1 MTSEIPPTKPARRFP
16 TLLQGLV
23 LTIAGFAMAFFGC
36 LGALS
41 GMSGTGEIRQPAY
54 LVLFFVGLLGFVV
67 GLGIFVYF
75 ILIKVVAIV
84 DARRGQG
91 PKGGA

>member
-16 TLLQGLV
+16 TVLQGVV

-36 LGALS
+36 LGAIS
-41 GMSGTGEIRQPAY
+41 GMSGSGEIRQPAFV
-54 LVLFFVGLLGFVV
+54 VLFFVGLLGFVV
-67 GLGIFVYF
+67 GLGIFAYF
-75 ILIKVVAIV
+75 LLIKVVAIV

-91 PKGGA
+91 PNRGV